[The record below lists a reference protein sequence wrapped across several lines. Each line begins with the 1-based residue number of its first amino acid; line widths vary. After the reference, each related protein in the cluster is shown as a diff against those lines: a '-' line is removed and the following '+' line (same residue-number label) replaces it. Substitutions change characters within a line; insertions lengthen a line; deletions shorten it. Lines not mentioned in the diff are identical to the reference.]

1 MQQAGCDVI
10 IYQLRGHMLARS
22 KRFIFADWAGLIDL
36 EPSGDTS
43 CVVVMLARQC
53 YHTFSVSESRQAD
66 RTVFM
71 VCLPGEK
78 P

>member
-1 MQQAGCDVI
+1 MQEDHASSADLVI
-10 IYQLRGHMLARS
+10 Y
-22 KRFIFADWAGLIDL
+22 LIDL

-66 RTVFM
+66 RTAASKQKKTISNMMEISLF
-71 VCLPGEK
+71 CR
-78 P
+78 